1 MAEVLRRLRWLRT
14 SRICGRLRVRKGL
27 PGRVGFGIVGSNPHP
42 LVLMF
47 LPFRVSL
54 VSLGSSESIASPLS
68 PHIPLTSRAFRG
80 ALRPMSEGQ
89 ILELEG
95 KILQV
100 LPGTMF
106 RIELA
111 NKHVVLGRISGKLR
125 KNYIRIN
132 PGDRVKVE
140 MNTADLTT
148 AMITFRIRETN
159 RPAAPRPPRR
169 R

>member
-1 MAEVLRRLRWLRT
+1 
-14 SRICGRLRVRKGL
+14 
-27 PGRVGFGIVGSNPHP
+27 
-42 LVLMF
+42 
-47 LPFRVSL
+47 
-54 VSLGSSESIASPLS
+54 
-68 PHIPLTSRAFRG
+68 
-80 ALRPMSEGQ
+80 MSEGQ

-106 RIELA
+106 RIELP

-140 MNTADLTT
+140 MNTTDLSSAT
-148 AMITFRIRETN
+148 ITYRLRDTS
-159 RPAAPRPPRR
+159 RPATPPPPRR

>member
-1 MAEVLRRLRWLRT
+1 MADGE
-14 SRICGRLRVRKGL
+14 
-27 PGRVGFGIVGSNPHP
+27 
-42 LVLMF
+42 
-47 LPFRVSL
+47 
-54 VSLGSSESIASPLS
+54 
-68 PHIPLTSRAFRG
+68 
-80 ALRPMSEGQ
+80 

-106 RIELA
+106 RIELQ

-148 AMITFRIRETN
+148 AMITFRLRDS
-159 RPAAPRPPRR
+159 APRPTSAPPRR
-169 R
+169 RI

>member
-1 MAEVLRRLRWLRT
+1 
-14 SRICGRLRVRKGL
+14 
-27 PGRVGFGIVGSNPHP
+27 
-42 LVLMF
+42 
-47 LPFRVSL
+47 
-54 VSLGSSESIASPLS
+54 
-68 PHIPLTSRAFRG
+68 
-80 ALRPMSEGQ
+80 
-89 ILELEG
+89 
-95 KILQV
+95 
-100 LPGTMF
+100 MF

-169 R
+169 RSGAPRARLGRTRPGNRHLGLAAQVRRPTGP

>member
-1 MAEVLRRLRWLRT
+1 
-14 SRICGRLRVRKGL
+14 
-27 PGRVGFGIVGSNPHP
+27 
-42 LVLMF
+42 
-47 LPFRVSL
+47 
-54 VSLGSSESIASPLS
+54 
-68 PHIPLTSRAFRG
+68 
-80 ALRPMSEGQ
+80 MSEGQ

-106 RIELA
+106 RIELP

-140 MNTADLTT
+140 MNTADLSAAT
-148 AMITFRIRETN
+148 ITYRIRETN
-159 RPAAPRPPRR
+159 RPPMGAPPPRR